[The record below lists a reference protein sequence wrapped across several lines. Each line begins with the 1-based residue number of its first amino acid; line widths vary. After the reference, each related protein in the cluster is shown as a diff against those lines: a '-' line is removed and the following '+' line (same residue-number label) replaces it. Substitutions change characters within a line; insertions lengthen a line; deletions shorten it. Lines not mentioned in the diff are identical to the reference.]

1 MAVAHDHK
9 PTLPTRCTECQQL
22 MDSPIACATCGSL
35 GQLPADTFDSFELFG
50 QQRSYD
56 VDLEALHRRY
66 LALCRVIHPD
76 IAGGQASQQR
86 RQALNLSA
94 ELNRA
99 YETLRD
105 PVARAAYMLALAG
118 GPSAAEMKKVPQ
130 SLLGEILVL
139 REAIEEARETGDAA
153 TLRTIKQEIAA
164 KHQATLEKIG
174 DLTRQMECWSGDI
187 RRQLREQLNI
197 IKYWNSLLE
206 QIPVNLSEAGTA
218 GQGAT

>member
-1 MAVAHDHK
+1 VAHDHK

-22 MDSPIACATCGSL
+22 MDSPIACAACGTL
-35 GQLPADTFDSFELFG
+35 GELPADTFDSFELFG

-56 VDLEALHRRY
+56 VDVEALHRKY
-66 LALCRVIHPD
+66 LALSRVIHPD
-76 IAGGQASQQR
+76 IAGGEASEQR

-105 PVARAAYMLALAG
+105 PVARAAYMLSLAG
-118 GPSAAEMKKVPQ
+118 GPSASELKTVPQ
-130 SLLGEILVL
+130 NLLGEILVL
-139 REAIEEARETGDAA
+139 RETIEEARESGDAA
-153 TLRTIKQEIAA
+153 TLQTIKQEITA
-164 KHQATLEKIG
+164 KRQVTLEKIG
-174 DLTRQMECWSGDI
+174 DLARQMECWSGDI

-206 QIPVNLSEAGTA
+206 QIPVNLAEAVRT

>member
-1 MAVAHDHK
+1 MAHQHE

-22 MDSPIACATCGSL
+22 MDSPIACATCGAL

-50 QQRSYD
+50 LRRSYD
-56 VDLEALHRRY
+56 VDLEALHRKY
-66 LALCRVIHPD
+66 LALSRVIHPD
-76 IAGGQASQQR
+76 IAGGQASEQR

-105 PVARAAYMLALAG
+105 PVARAGYMLSLTG
-118 GPSAAEMKKVPQ
+118 GPSASEIKTVPQ

-139 REAIEEARETGDAA
+139 REAIEEARESGDTAMLQ
-153 TLRTIKQEIAA
+153 TVKQEITA
-164 KHQATLEKIG
+164 KRQVTLGKIG
-174 DLTRQMECWSGDI
+174 DLARQMECWSGDI

-197 IKYWNSLLE
+197 IKYWSSLLE
-206 QIPVNLSEAGTA
+206 QIPASLADPAGPDKA
-218 GQGAT
+218 RP